1 MGMFSSINTAAS
13 GLTAQR
19 LRLDVISDNIA
30 NADTTRTANGGP
42 FRRSRVVLKGQVDQP
57 YWNSPFQ
64 PKGLDNGVGKGV
76 KVEKIEKDMDA
87 ELRLVWDP
95 THPDAVKVGPQ
106 KGYVEYPNIN
116 PVSEMVDMISAS
128 RAYEANVSVIE
139 GTKAMFNKALEIGR

>member
-1 MGMFSSINTAAS
+1 MGMFSSINTASS

-42 FRRSRVVLKGQVDQP
+42 FRRSRVVLKGKVDQP

-64 PKGLDNGVGKGV
+64 PKDLDNGVGRGV
-76 KVEKIEKDMDA
+76 KVDKIEKDMDA
-87 ELRLVWDP
+87 ELRMVWDP
-95 THPDAVKVGPQ
+95 THPDALRTGPK

-116 PVSEMVDMISAS
+116 PVNEMVDMISAS

>member
-42 FRRSRVVLKGQVDQP
+42 YRRSRVVLKGKVNQS
-57 YWNSPFQ
+57 YFNSPFQ
-64 PKGLDNGVGKGV
+64 PSSLDNGVGKGV
-76 KVEKIEKDMDA
+76 LVDKIEKDMDSD
-87 ELRLVWDP
+87 LRLVWDP
-95 THPDAVKVGPQ
+95 THPDAIKVGPQ
-106 KGYVEYPNIN
+106 KGYVEYPNVN
-116 PVSEMVDMISAS
+116 PVTEMVDMISAS

>member
-30 NADTTRTANGGP
+30 NAETTRTSDGGP
-42 FRRSRVVLKGQVDQP
+42 YRRSRVVLKSNVEQP

-64 PKGLDNGVGKGV
+64 PKDLDNGVGKGV
-76 KVEKIEKDMDA
+76 KVEKIEEDMDA
-87 ELRLVWDP
+87 ELRQVWDP
-95 THPDAVKVGPQ
+95 THPDAIQVGPQ
-106 KGYVEYPNIN
+106 KGYVLYPNVN
-116 PVSEMVDMISAS
+116 PVTEMVDMISAS